1 VHIVRRKRRHKRMSQ
16 QQIGVRLRQRR
27 RELEMSISNLS
38 LFSNVNRN
46 LSELEL
52 HDAIEDARSD
62 NRILGELL
70 STALSKARM
79 TSCSCK

>member
-1 VHIVRRKRRHKRMSQ
+1 MSQ

-46 LSELEL
+46 LIGQIERGMIPCSSEPIERLAAALGVSSEEL
-52 HDAIEDARSD
+52 TER
-62 NRILGELL
+62 E
-70 STALSKARM
+70 
-79 TSCSCK
+79 

>member
-1 VHIVRRKRRHKRMSQ
+1 MDSVPAS
-16 QQIGVRLRQRR
+16 LEQR
-27 RELEMSISNLS
+27 
-38 LFSNVNRN
+38 NRVAQ
-46 LSELEL
+46 LTIEHLAQSELEL
-52 HDAIEDARSD
+52 HDAIEDARSH